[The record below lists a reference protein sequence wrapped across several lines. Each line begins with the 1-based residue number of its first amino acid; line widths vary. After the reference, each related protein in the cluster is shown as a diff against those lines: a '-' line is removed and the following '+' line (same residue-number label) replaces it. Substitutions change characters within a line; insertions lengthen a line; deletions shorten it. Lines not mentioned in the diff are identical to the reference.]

1 VSLAVIS
8 SSFIRQD
15 VATASSRQAVSQ
27 SIDNNTAIWN
37 HTAMSTAFIL
47 GGTGQIGIAVAK
59 RLAADGWQIRLVSRA
74 PASISG
80 PWQHVALDREDRR
93 ALRKALADG
102 ADLVLDCVAFDVR
115 HANQLLELQ
124 DNVGR
129 LAVISSAS
137 VYCDAEGRT
146 LDEAGQSGF
155 PDFPEPIPEDHRTVE
170 PGPQTYSTR
179 KVAIERRLLDE
190 ASIPVTILRPC
201 AIHGPH
207 SKHAREW
214 WFVKRLL
221 DGRERIPLAY
231 GGRSRFQTTSVQA
244 IAEAV
249 RFSLT
254 SNGPQV
260 LNITDADAPTVAE
273 IGHSI
278 MSAMGRH
285 ADLLGL
291 PDAPYPPV
299 LGATPWS
306 VEKPMVCA
314 SSVPSTE
321 TYARAVPRA
330 VRWVIAATQR
340 RDWRELLPQLAAYP
354 TPHFDYDVDDQ
365 SLAADGAR
373 HIPV

>member
-1 VSLAVIS
+1 
-8 SSFIRQD
+8 
-15 VATASSRQAVSQ
+15 
-27 SIDNNTAIWN
+27 
-37 HTAMSTAFIL
+37 MSTAFIL
-47 GGTGQIGIAVAK
+47 GGTGQIGLAVAE
-59 RLAADGWQIRLVSRA
+59 RLAGDGWEVRLVSRA
-74 PASISG
+74 PPPISG
-80 PWQHVALDREDRR
+80 PWQHVAADREERG

-115 HANQLLELQ
+115 HADQLLDLQ
-124 DNVGR
+124 DAIGR
-129 LAVISSAS
+129 LAVVSSAS

-146 LDEAGQSGF
+146 LDEAKECGF
-155 PDFPEPIPEDHRTVE
+155 PDFPEPIREDQRTVE

-214 WFVKRLL
+214 WFLKRLL
-221 DGRERIPLAY
+221 DGRKRIPLAY
-231 GGRSRFQTTSVQA
+231 GGRSRFQTTSTQA

-249 RFSLT
+249 RFSLS

-260 LNITDADAPTVAE
+260 LNVADADAPTVAE
-273 IGHSI
+273 IGHAI
-278 MSAMGRH
+278 MDAMGRH
-285 ADLLGL
+285 ADLMGL

-314 SSVPSTE
+314 SSVPSAE
-321 TYARAVPRA
+321 TYAQAVPRA
-330 VRWVIAATQR
+330 IRWLVAATQDQ
-340 RDWRELLPQLAAYP
+340 DWRELLPQLTVYP
-354 TPHFDYDVDDQ
+354 ERYFDYDVDDQ
-365 SLAADGAR
+365 ALTVACAE